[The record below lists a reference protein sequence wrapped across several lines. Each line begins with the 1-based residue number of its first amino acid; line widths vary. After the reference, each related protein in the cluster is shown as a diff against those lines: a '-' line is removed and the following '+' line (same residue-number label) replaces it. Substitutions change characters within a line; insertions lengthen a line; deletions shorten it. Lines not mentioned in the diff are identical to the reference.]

1 MPGCSPIVYWPVPL
15 LFALHNAEEAPRMA
29 QWARAVEARFMPR
42 VSTLQFTVAVAL
54 LTVALLTVVVTL
66 ITLACVRLAPPR

>member
-29 QWARAVEARFMPR
+29 QWARAVEPRFMPR

-54 LTVALLTVVVTL
+54 LTVVVTL
-66 ITLACVRLAPPR
+66 ITLACVRLAPSR

>member
-54 LTVALLTVVVTL
+54 LTVVVTL
-66 ITLACVRLAPPR
+66 ITLACVRLAPSR

>member
-42 VSTLQFTVAVAL
+42 VSTLQFTVV
-54 LTVALLTVVVTL
+54 VALLTVVVTL
-66 ITLACVRLAPPR
+66 ITLACVRLAPSR

>member
-54 LTVALLTVVVTL
+54 LTVVVTL